1 MQSIEQVKA
10 ILADAL
16 SLGERAAALAANTR
30 LLGNLPELDSMAV
43 VNVISALEDHFGIV
57 FEDDDVNA
65 SVFETVATL
74 SALID
79 RKRMQ

>member
-16 SLGERAAALAANTR
+16 GLGERAAVLAANTR

-43 VNVISALEDHFGIV
+43 VNVITALEDHFGIV
-57 FEDDDVNA
+57 FEDDDINA
-65 SVFETVATL
+65 GVFETVATL

-79 RKRMQ
+79 RKRVQ